1 MAQNELLR
9 CNNLTVAIKIKKK
22 SLPILDYLNFS
33 VARGEIL
40 GIVGESGCGKSIT
53 SLSIMGLLP
62 RNVPFRAE
70 GEINY
75 NGKNLLALKE
85 KEMRRFRGK
94 EIAMIFQDPMTSL
107 NPVIPVGQQIVETLR
122 THERLSATEARAK
135 AEDILSKVEI
145 SSPHRRMD
153 QYPHELSGG
162 MKQRI
167 MIAMA
172 LCCSPKLLIAD
183 EPTTALDVTVQ
194 AQIMVLLRRLR
205 RKIGTAIILIT
216 HDLGVVANMADR
228 ILVMYAGQI
237 VENAETKLLFEKP
250 LHPYTQ
256 GLLRSIPSLKETRET
271 LDVIPGLVP
280 SPYAIPPGCRFHERC
295 PRCSTACTEREPE
308 VRQCEGHAVKCHLYT
323 WAAGADS

>member
-1 MAQNELLR
+1 
-9 CNNLTVAIKIKKK
+9 
-22 SLPILDYLNFS
+22 
-33 VARGEIL
+33 
-40 GIVGESGCGKSIT
+40 
-53 SLSIMGLLP
+53 
-62 RNVPFRAE
+62 
-70 GEINY
+70 
-75 NGKNLLALKE
+75 
-85 KEMRRFRGK
+85 
-94 EIAMIFQDPMTSL
+94 MISL
-107 NPVIPVGQQIVETLR
+107 NPVIPVGRQVVETIR
-122 THERLSATEARAK
+122 AHERLSVAAARVK

-205 RKIGTAIILIT
+205 REIGTAIILIT

-228 ILVMYAGQI
+228 ILVMYAGQL
-237 VENAETKLLFEKP
+237 VESAETRHLFEKP

-256 GLLRSIPSLKETRET
+256 GLLRSVPSLKETRET

-280 SPYAIPPGCRFHERC
+280 SPYAIPLGCRFHERC
-295 PRCSTACTEREPE
+295 PLRGTGCAEKDPE
-308 VRQCEGHAVKCHLYT
+308 TQQCEGHTVKCRLY
-323 WAAGADS
+323 AHAGEGGL